1 VILGPHPLCMIDE
14 HMPEITLHNGTMLKS
29 EDVQYVKF
37 WEKGSESG
45 MARVGEVQ
53 DRILDDTLLIV
64 MKNPSFNSNLITGQD
79 ARDDVDALHAAH
91 VHILWKKSKKP
102 MGRS

>member
-1 VILGPHPLCMIDE
+1 MLDG
-14 HMPEITLHNGTMLKS
+14 HMPEITLHNGTILKS

-37 WEKGSESG
+37 WEKGAESG

-53 DRILDDTLLIV
+53 DRMSDDTLLIV
-64 MKNPSFNSNLITGQD
+64 MKNPSFKSNPITGQD

-102 MGRS
+102 MGPG